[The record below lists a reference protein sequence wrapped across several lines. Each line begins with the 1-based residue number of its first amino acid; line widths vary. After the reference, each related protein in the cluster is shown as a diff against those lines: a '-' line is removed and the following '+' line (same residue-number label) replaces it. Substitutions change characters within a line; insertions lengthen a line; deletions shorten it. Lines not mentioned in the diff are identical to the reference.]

1 MQPIS
6 ITKAEITVQFD
17 RSEIDFLCNAINETR
32 EALEDWEF
40 ETRTGVS
47 RERASSLLI
56 ELRRI
61 ADVVPEE

>member
-1 MQPIS
+1 MKSIS
-6 ITKAEITVQFD
+6 VTKAEITVQFD

-47 RERASSLLI
+47 RERASSILD

-61 ADVVPEE
+61 ADVLPED

>member
-1 MQPIS
+1 MKPIS
-6 ITKAEITVQFD
+6 ITKTEITIQLE

-40 ETRTGVS
+40 ETRTGVK
-47 RERASSLLI
+47 RERASALLD

-61 ADVVPEE
+61 ADAVPED